1 MQYLLDPNTC
11 VCFLRGKL
19 NLDELIRSKG
29 IENCFISEIK
39 NFLKPTILEA
49 EP

>member
-1 MQYLLDPNTC
+1 MALIM
-11 VCFLRGKL
+11 L
-19 NLDELIRSKG
+19 NIQKYPKTVK
-29 IENCFISEIK
+29 IK

>member
-1 MQYLLDPNTC
+1 MVGDSSNLLINNKQC
-11 VCFLRGKL
+11 
-19 NLDELIRSKG
+19 
-29 IENCFISEIK
+29 IENILMWTHVKIK